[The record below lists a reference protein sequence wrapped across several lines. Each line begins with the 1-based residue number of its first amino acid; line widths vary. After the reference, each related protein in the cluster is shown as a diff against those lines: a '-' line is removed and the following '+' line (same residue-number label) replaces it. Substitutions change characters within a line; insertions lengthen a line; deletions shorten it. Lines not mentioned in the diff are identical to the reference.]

1 MTADSSGPRTRSRSG
16 AAPRSAGSRSAAP
29 SSTDPLGTDPH
40 DADPHSAH
48 PLSTAD
54 RIRHDDTGVASV
66 WAAIAAAVLLLVG
79 AVGVDVAAA
88 VRARHVAAA
97 AADLSALAA
106 AGRSVEG
113 TEIACRVA
121 ADLAAR
127 NGAEVAACHLDG
139 WDALVE
145 ARVRWSG
152 LLPIGG
158 PATARARAG
167 PAPLDDGTGAVT
179 PARRRGESDHALGE
193 RSAALGE
200 RTDNSAARPH
210 HVR

>member
-16 AAPRSAGSRSAAP
+16 AAPHSTAPRSA
-29 SSTDPLGTDPH
+29 DPLGPDPH
-40 DADPHSAH
+40 GAHPHSA
-48 PLSTAD
+48 AD
-54 RIRHDDTGVASV
+54 RIRHDDAGVASV
-66 WAAIAAAVLLLVG
+66 WAATAAAVLLLVG
-79 AVGVDVAAA
+79 TVGVDVAAA

-113 TEIACRVA
+113 ADVACRVA
-121 ADLAAR
+121 ADIAAR
-127 NGAEVAACHLDG
+127 NGAEVAACRLDG

-145 ARVRWSG
+145 TRVRWSG
-152 LLPIGG
+152 LLPIRG

-167 PAPLDDGTGAVT
+167 PAPLDDGTNAVT

-200 RTDNSAARPH
+200 RTGNSAARPH